1 MSGFAKQK
9 LKGDYALKNKKSYSI
24 FLIILTVILLSA
36 CFDKKDGNVPT
47 SKAKSTNDLVFAS
60 TKDIRDI
67 NPHLYAGEMP
77 AQNIVFESLVI
88 DTDEGIK
95 PALAENWD
103 ISEDGLTYTFY
114 LRQGVVFTDGE
125 PFNAEVVKMNVDA
138 VVENIEKNAWL
149 NLVAEIQETKAVD
162 RYTFQLTLKNPYYP
176 TLEEL
181 GLTRPFRFISPKS
194 FIAGTTANGVSSYA
208 GTGPYV
214 LTEHKKN
221 QYAVFTENDN
231 YWGDKPK
238 IKSIKWKVM
247 PDHQTILLAL
257 EKGEIDLLFGSDG
270 DMVDNDSFK
279 ALSEQDKYSTAVSR
293 PVGSRAIVLNS
304 QKPITKDPIV
314 REAFQSAINKQ
325 MIAEGILNGAEQVA
339 DTLLA
344 PSVPYADVNLLKQ
357 EYSEDRANELLAKAG
372 WEIDKDGYRY
382 KDGKKLEITIYYN
395 SDNAQERTISE
406 SMQND
411 LKQVGA
417 SLKIIGE
424 EKQAYFD
431 RQKTGDFDLMYS
443 LSWGLPYDP
452 QTYVSSWRVPS
463 HADYQAQVGLDK
475 KEWLDQV
482 ITDLMSEQSE
492 DNRKQMYKDILTY
505 IHSENIYIPLTYSV
519 TKAIHTKA
527 LKGVDFNVSQ
537 YEIPFEK
544 MYFEE

>member
-1 MSGFAKQK
+1 M
-9 LKGDYALKNKKSYSI
+9 
-24 FLIILTVILLSA
+24 
-36 CFDKKDGNVPT
+36 
-47 SKAKSTNDLVFAS
+47 
-60 TKDIRDI
+60 
-67 NPHLYAGEMP
+67 
-77 AQNIVFESLVI
+77 
-88 DTDEGIK
+88 
-95 PALAENWD
+95 
-103 ISEDGLTYTFY
+103 
-114 LRQGVVFTDGE
+114 
-125 PFNAEVVKMNVDA
+125 
-138 VVENIEKNAWL
+138 
-149 NLVAEIQETKAVD
+149 
-162 RYTFQLTLKNPYYP
+162 
-176 TLEEL
+176 
-181 GLTRPFRFISPKS
+181 
-194 FIAGTTANGVSSYA
+194 
-208 GTGPYV
+208 

-270 DMVDNDSFK
+270 DMVDNDAFK
-279 ALSEQDKYSTAVSR
+279 ALSEQDKYSTAVSH

-344 PSVPYADVNLLKQ
+344 ASVPYADVNLKKQ
-357 EYSEDRANELLAKAG
+357 EYSEDRANELLTKAG
-372 WEIDKDGYRY
+372 WKISKDGYRY
-382 KDGKKLEITIYYN
+382 KDGNKLEITIYYN

-443 LSWGLPYDP
+443 LSWGLP
-452 QTYVSSWRVPS
+452 V
-463 HADYQAQVGLDK
+463 
-475 KEWLDQV
+475 
-482 ITDLMSEQSE
+482 
-492 DNRKQMYKDILTY
+492 
-505 IHSENIYIPLTYSV
+505 
-519 TKAIHTKA
+519 
-527 LKGVDFNVSQ
+527 
-537 YEIPFEK
+537 
-544 MYFEE
+544 